1 MADNFIKLPS
11 RVLADDRLSHRELR
25 VLMALY
31 AHGANPGD
39 VVWPSRDVICK
50 MTRIKPPHVSV
61 ALSRLIEL
69 GWIERRQC
77 GQKSNKY
84 TLMLPD
90 VTETVIPEAS
100 AEITKTVTPEKRRGY
115 RNGTSDVTDSVPHR
129 TDQEQTICLSI
140 PPKPPKRDYGELFAR
155 FWAAYPKKLSKGQA
169 ERTFAQLK
177 PNEQLLTEILLGL
190 QRAMTSDSRF
200 VGEKRYTP
208 NASTWLNAKGWQDEH
223 DQDIP
228 KPATSAA
235 YGQTQRTGQ
244 QPRNGA
250 NHAHQRP
257 DNSAVGKIARSIAER
272 DARTQ
277 STGQGDASNDYIELG
292 SSDYFAVAH

>member
-1 MADNFIKLPS
+1 VSYDAIRWALDAVYERDDISVTRRIVLIAIADAHNKETGQCNPSLNTLVKKTGCHRTTIPESIRDLEKLGLVEVSRAFGASSNYALIGLETGTEKRTSTENRTGTENRQKPVRKTVLNPIK
-11 RVLADDRLSHRELR
+11 E
-25 VLMALY
+25 
-31 AHGANPGD
+31 PG
-39 VVWPSRDVICK
+39 I
-50 MTRIKPPHVSV
+50 
-61 ALSRLIEL
+61 
-69 GWIERRQC
+69 
-77 GQKSNKY
+77 
-84 TLMLPD
+84 
-90 VTETVIPEAS
+90 ETV
-100 AEITKTVTPEKRRGY
+100 
-115 RNGTSDVTDSVPHR
+115 
-129 TDQEQTICLSI
+129 I

-200 VGEKRYTP
+200 AGEKRYTP

-228 KPATSAA
+228 KPATSSA
-235 YGQTQRTGQ
+235 YGQPNRTGQ

>member
-1 MADNFIKLPS
+1 MTETFIKLPS
-11 RVLADDRLSHRELR
+11 QALADDRLSHRELR

-31 AHGANPGD
+31 SHGANPGD

-50 MTRIKPPHVSV
+50 LTRIKPPHVSV
-61 ALSRLIEL
+61 ALSRLIDL

-77 GQKSNKY
+77 GQKANQY

-129 TDQEQTICLSI
+129 TDQEQTICFSH
-140 PPKPPKRDYGELFAR
+140 PPKPPKREGDELFAR
-155 FWAAYPKKLSKGQA
+155 FWAAYPLKRSKGTA
-169 ERTFAQLK
+169 ERAFAKLK
-177 PNEQLLTEILLGL
+177 PNEPLLAEILVGL
-190 QRAMTSDSRF
+190 ERAKTSDPRF
-200 VGEKRYTP
+200 VGGEYIP
-208 NASTWLNAKGWQDEH
+208 HPATWLNAKGWQDEAVPVN
-223 DQDIP
+223 P
-228 KPATSAA
+228 KPATSTA
-235 YGQTQRTGQ
+235 YGQSQRTGQ

-277 STGQGDASNDYIELG
+277 SAGQGDASNDYIELG